1 MTILRQSF
9 VRHPHVH
16 DDVQPLIPSPCA
28 QPAATPSAD
37 TAVSLRSVLGRG
49 IMDIDMRKLSCCL
62 AVFVLASVL
71 LPSAHGASPYRG
83 ALRLKDGKV
92 VGTDAVLSDLKGV
105 DMIFVGETHD
115 DMSHHQAQHDIIA
128 ALHESGRDLAI
139 GLEMFRT
146 DAQPDLD
153 RWTAGRLDQ
162 DSFMRLY
169 YAHWRVPWPLYR
181 DIFLYAREHNIPLI
195 GLNISQTIAA
205 KISQKG
211 FASLSPA
218 ERKQLPP
225 GISCSVDP
233 KYMDFIRRAYRAHW
247 PGDEKA
253 FTHFCE
259 AQMVWDKAMAW
270 RIVQYKTR
278 HSVQSI
284 VVLAGSGHAWK
295 PGIPAQVAEMGKYS
309 IRVVLPGLPDMPG
322 QHGIG
327 VADADYI
334 LLR

>member
-1 MTILRQSF
+1 MHI
-9 VRHPHVH
+9 H
-16 DDVQPLIPSPCA
+16 
-28 QPAATPSAD
+28 
-37 TAVSLRSVLGRG
+37 
-49 IMDIDMRKLSCCL
+49 MRRLVCCL
-62 AVFVLASVL
+62 AALVLVSVL
-71 LPSAHGASPYRG
+71 LPSASGASPFRG

-92 VGTDAVLSDLKGV
+92 VGMDVVLSDLKGV
-105 DMIFVGETHD
+105 DMIFVGENHD

-169 YAHWRVPWPLYR
+169 NAHWRLPWPLYR
-181 DIFLYAREHNIPLI
+181 DIFLYARDHTIPLI
-195 GLNISQTIAA
+195 GLNIPETISG
-205 KISQKG
+205 KISREG
-211 FASLSPA
+211 FGSLSPA

-233 KYMDFIRRAYRAHW
+233 KYMDFIRRAHRAH
-247 PGDEKA
+247 GGA
-253 FTHFCE
+253 GSSFMNFCE

-270 RIVQYKTR
+270 RMVQYKTR
-278 HSVQSI
+278 HPAQSI
-284 VVLAGSGHAWK
+284 VVLAGAGHAWK

-309 IRVVLPGLPDMPG
+309 IRVVLPGLPDMAG
-322 QHGIG
+322 RQGIG